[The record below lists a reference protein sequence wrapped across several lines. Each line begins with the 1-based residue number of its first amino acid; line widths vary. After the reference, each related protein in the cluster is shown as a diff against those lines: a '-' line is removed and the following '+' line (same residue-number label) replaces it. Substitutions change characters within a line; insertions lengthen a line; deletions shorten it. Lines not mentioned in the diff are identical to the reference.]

1 MQYILTEEEYKE
13 LKAVQKR
20 NVMDNKKQLQQLC
33 TKIANTMPIFYWGK
47 EEADIW
53 GCIHNEE
60 IDPDEWED
68 VTIPGKEVMHTSGYC
83 DECPVQ
89 DICPT
94 EYKRWSK

>member
-13 LKAVQKR
+13 LKAVKKR
-20 NVMDNKKQLQQLC
+20 NVMENKKKLQQLC

-68 VTIPGKEVMHTSGYC
+68 VTVPGKEVMHTSGYC

>member
-13 LKAVQKR
+13 LKAAQEL
-20 NVMDNKKQLQQLC
+20 NVMVNKKKLQRLC
-33 TKIANTMPIFYWGK
+33 TKIANTMPIFYWNKK
-47 EEADIW
+47 EAEIW

-60 IDPDEWED
+60 IESDKWED
-68 VTIPGKEVMHTSGYC
+68 VTKPGKEVMYSSEYC